1 MKRMK
6 TAAKSLLGQ
15 RSKSGQLSGSSSGAT
30 IASGL
35 PNNPVPLSS
44 STGPDTLPAFPKSD
58 SESTSEDNSLN
69 PSRGKG
75 CDARQEKPTDALFVG
90 ARERPIMVV
99 TEPAREPTELDK
111 AIDQFEMN
119 YKQFS

>member
-15 RSKSGQLSGSSSGAT
+15 RSKSGQLSGSSSGAP

-44 STGPDTLPAFPKSD
+44 STGPDTTPAFPKSD
-58 SESTSEDNSLN
+58 SESTSEDNSL
-69 PSRGKG
+69 
-75 CDARQEKPTDALFVG
+75 KPVLAK
-90 ARERPIMVV
+90 VV
-99 TEPAREPTELDK
+99 MRDK
-111 AIDQFEMN
+111 KSPPMPLLYQWEN
-119 YKQFS
+119 VQLWL